1 LIRVV
6 KAQTYDLRP
15 SDYFVEMPNAS
26 SELTIRDATP
36 DDLATIDRMIHGLAE
51 YERLA
56 DECYSTEEKLRRTL
70 FGQPRYAECVIA
82 RLGNEPVGFAL
93 FFHNYS
99 TFEARPGLY
108 LEDLFVLP
116 EHRGHGVGRALLR
129 HLAQIAV
136 ARDCARFEW
145 AVLDWNEPA
154 IGFYKSLGARPMSD
168 WTVMRVAGEALAA
181 LAR

>member
-1 LIRVV
+1 
-6 KAQTYDLRP
+6 
-15 SDYFVEMPNAS
+15 MPNTNA
-26 SELTIRDATP
+26 ELTIREATQ
-36 DDLATIDRMIHGLAE
+36 DDLATINLMIHGLAE

-56 DECYSTEEKLRRTL
+56 HECRATEEKLRRTL
-70 FGQPRYAECVIA
+70 FAQPRYAECVIA
-82 RLGNEPVGFAL
+82 RLGTAAVGFAL

-116 EHRGHGVGRALLR
+116 QHRGAGVGRALLQ
-129 HLAQIAV
+129 HLARIAV

-154 IGFYKSLGARPMSD
+154 IGFYRSLGAQPMSD
-168 WTVMRVAGEALAA
+168 WTVMRLSGEALQQ